1 MKKLLLSL
9 CISSGLL
16 GCASHAKNDVVPAS
30 FEGFKQVT
38 GYEPLP
44 GLKVYAYLHEASGL
58 KVLVQPRAGTN
69 VVAYVTAYDVGSRF
83 EDYGR
88 TGLAHLFEHMMFRG
102 TPSFPEPF
110 KTLSGWGDRFNA
122 YTSFDLTLYH
132 QLVPREV
139 FDDVAKFESE
149 RMRKLQINDTVFKT
163 ERGAVISERKM
174 RTEDS
179 PGGRLYW
186 ELAQAAF
193 DKHPYQ
199 TGPIGW
205 QEDLD
210 KTSFDDALAFYK
222 RYYAPNRA
230 VLSIV
235 GDVTVTEALKTLH
248 KYYGSFTREEWSE
261 PKIPAENLKRKDR
274 RVVIPMQAETVYM
287 ADGRFTAGVGNP
299 QNAAEMLLCSLL
311 ADSKLGFLTYE
322 LVETKIA
329 RSVNDSCYF
338 LVDPGLASIHLVG
351 NPGVSVEKLEG
362 AYDRAL
368 KKFPAWLSNERL
380 EGIKLFY
387 LSYHLGEL
395 REPMGLAEN
404 LAYSAVTA
412 KDPVFG
418 FKFMDQIKNVKLD
431 QVKAVWADWQTRAK
445 TRVILKPAKKSAPFK
460 RKLVKK

>member
-1 MKKLLLSL
+1 VL
-9 CISSGLL
+9 I
-16 GCASHAKNDVVPAS
+16 
-30 FEGFKQVT
+30 
-38 GYEPLP
+38 EPRP
-44 GLKVYAYLHEASGL
+44 K
-58 KVLVQPRAGTN
+58 TD

-83 EDYGR
+83 EAQGR

-132 QLVPREV
+132 ELVPKQV
-139 FDDVAKFESE
+139 FADVAKFESE
-149 RMRKLQINDTVFKT
+149 RMRKLQINETVFKT

-186 ELAQAAF
+186 ELAQNAF
-193 DKHPYQ
+193 DTHPYQ

-210 KTSFDDALAFYK
+210 ATSFQDALDFYK

-230 VLSIV
+230 VIAIV
-235 GDVTVTEALKTLH
+235 GDVSVSEALKTLDAH
-248 KYYGSFTREEWSE
+248 YGDFKREEWVE
-261 PKIPAENLKRKDR
+261 PKVPAENLKRMNR
-274 RVVIPMQAETVYM
+274 RVVLPMQSESVYM
-287 ADGRFTAGVGNP
+287 ADARFTMGVGKP

-322 LVETKIA
+322 LVETKLA

-338 LVDPGLASIHLVG
+338 LVDPGLASILVTG
-351 NPGVSVEKLEG
+351 NPGVSVAKLEG
-362 AYDRAL
+362 AYDLAL
-368 KKFPAWLSNERL
+368 KKFPAWLNAERL

-387 LSYHLGEL
+387 LASHLGEL
-395 REPMGLAEN
+395 REPMGVAES

-418 FKFMDQIKNVKLD
+418 FKFMEQIKAVTLD
-431 QVKAVWADWQTRAK
+431 EVKAVWADWQTRAK
-445 TRVILKPAKKSAPFK
+445 TRVILQPAKKSAPFK
-460 RKLVKK
+460 RKVVRK

>member
-1 MKKLLLSL
+1 MKKLFLSL
-9 CISSGLL
+9 CVSIGIA
-16 GCASHAKNDVVPAS
+16 GCASHSKSAAVPAS
-30 FEGFKQVT
+30 FEGFKQIAS
-38 GYEPLP
+38 YEPLP
-44 GLKVYAYLHEASGL
+44 GLKVYEYLHEASGL
-58 KVLVQPRAGTN
+58 KVLIQPRVDTD
-69 VVAYVTAYDVGSRF
+69 VIAYVTAYDVGSRF
-83 EDYGR
+83 EVQGK
-88 TGLAHLFEHMMFRG
+88 TGIAHLFEHMMFRG

-132 QLVPREV
+132 ELVPKEV
-139 FDDVAKFESE
+139 FGDLVKFESE
-149 RMRKLQINDTVFKT
+149 RMRQLQINETVFKT

-174 RTEDS
+174 RTEDT

-193 DKHPYQ
+193 DTHPYQ

-210 KTSFDDALAFYK
+210 ATSFQDALAFYK

-230 VLSIV
+230 VISIV
-235 GDVTVTEALKTLH
+235 GDVSVADALKTLH
-248 KYYGSFTREEWSE
+248 QYYGGFKREEWNE
-261 PKIPAENLKRKDR
+261 PKVPVENLKRKNR
-274 RVVIPMQAETVYM
+274 RVVLPMQSESVYM
-287 ADGRFTAGVGNP
+287 ADGIFTRPLGDP

-338 LVDPGLASIHLVG
+338 LVDPGLASIQIVG
-351 NPGVSVEKLEG
+351 NPSVSVEKLETS
-362 AYDRAL
+362 YDKAL
-368 KKFPAWLSNERL
+368 KKFPAWMNAERL

-387 LSYHLGEL
+387 LAYHLGEL
-395 REPMGLAEN
+395 REPMDLAEN
-404 LAYSAVTA
+404 LAFSAVTS
-412 KDPVFG
+412 KDPEFG
-418 FKFMDQIKNVKLD
+418 FKFMDQIKGVTLD
-431 QVKAVWADWQTRAK
+431 QVKAVWADWQTRSK

-460 RKLVKK
+460 RKLVRK

>member
-1 MKKLLLSL
+1 MKKLLMSL
-9 CISSGLL
+9 CVFTGLA
-16 GCASHAKNDVVPAS
+16 GCASLVKNETPVAS
-30 FEGFKQVT
+30 FEGFKRIT
-38 GYEPLP
+38 DYEPLA
-44 GLKVYAYLHEASGL
+44 GLRVYEYFHEASGL
-58 KVLVQPRAGTN
+58 RVLIQPRPKTG
-69 VVAYVTAYDVGSRF
+69 VVAFVTAYDVGSRF
-83 EDYGR
+83 EAPGR

-139 FDDVAKFESE
+139 FSEVAKFESE
-149 RMRKLQINDTVFKT
+149 RMRKLQINETVFKT

-193 DKHPYQ
+193 DTHPYQ

-210 KTSFDDALAFYK
+210 ATSFDDALAFYK

-230 VLSIV
+230 VISIV
-235 GDVTVTEALKTLH
+235 GDVSVTEALKTLH
-248 KYYGSFTREEWSE
+248 ANYGDFKREEWT
-261 PKIPAENLKRKDR
+261 PPTIPAENLKRKDR
-274 RVVIPMQAETVYM
+274 RIVLPMQAESVYM
-287 ADGRFTAGVGNP
+287 ADARYTAGLGNP

-311 ADSKLGFLTYE
+311 ADSKLGYLTYE

-338 LVDPGLASIHLVG
+338 LVDPGLASIHIVG
-351 NPGVSVEKLEG
+351 NPSVSVEKLER
-362 AYDRAL
+362 AYDTAL
-368 KKFPAWLSNERL
+368 RKFPEWLNAERL

-404 LAYSAVTA
+404 LAYSAVTS

-418 FKFMDQIKNVKLD
+418 FKFMEQIKGVSLD
-431 QVKAVWADWQTRAK
+431 QVKAVWADWGKRSK